1 MRDNRVVG
9 LFIPDDNPQRAEI
22 TKAPS
27 ADELLANYK
36 PQGTAQKIEAFD
48 SSFDNLDKRTQRID
62 IGDLNIALLPKQTR
76 GETVTVCM
84 KFKSGDEKN
93 LFGKANLQPV
103 AAAMLTRG
111 TKTMTRSE
119 IEDRMTELKMAGS
132 ITNFTTTR
140 KNLPAALELV
150 FDAMHNS
157 IMPQDEF
164 DQFKKQMQ
172 VMIESMRDKPDALAQ
187 NAITQHFNTYP
198 KGDPRYEY
206 SLDESLEQLN
216 KLTVD
221 QVRAFYKEFGGT
233 SRGEISIVGDFDPK
247 AVEKIIRNDYAKYVS
262 KAHYAPVVTEYRPVK
277 ATRVVIDTPDKENAI
292 IVARSVFPI
301 NDTAPDAP
309 ALTVANWILG
319 GGTGLSNRLIERL
332 RQKEGLS
339 YGAGSHVRI
348 PAKGNNGSFVFRA
361 IVAPQNMLQAEA
373 SARDVIAK
381 AIKDGFTDQEVEEAK
396 KGLLQAMQVA
406 RSQDDVVARSWNDK
420 MENQRTW
427 AFSKKQA
434 EAISKLTTADVNA
447 ALRKYIKPDE
457 ITFVLAGDQK
467 KAAQKK
473 QD

>member
-9 LFIPDDNPQRAEI
+9 LFIPDDNPQRAKI

-84 KFKSGDEKN
+84 KFGDEKN

-247 AVEKIIRNDYAKYVS
+247 AVEKIIRDDYAKYVS

-348 PAKGNNGSFVFRA
+348 PAKGDNGSFVFRA

-427 AFSKKQA
+427 VFSKKQA